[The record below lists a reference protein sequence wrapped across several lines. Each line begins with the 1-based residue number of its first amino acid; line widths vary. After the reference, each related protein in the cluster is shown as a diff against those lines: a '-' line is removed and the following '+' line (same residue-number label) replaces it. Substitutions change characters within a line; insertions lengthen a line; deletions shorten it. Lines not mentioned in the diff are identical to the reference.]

1 MQTNT
6 AWWERCIHPDSH
18 DIVRASFSD
27 AVSHTSGVVKGVIM
41 LPVLLP
47 IYVLGAVVVNVMSIP
62 IWLDHGLSML
72 YLLVFRKTFIL
83 NYE

>member
-1 MQTNT
+1 MQQTSGT
-6 AWWERCIHPDSH
+6 WWERCVHRDSH
-18 DIVRASFSD
+18 DSVRAIFSD

-47 IYVLGAVVVNVMSIP
+47 IYVLGALVINAMSIP

-72 YLLVFRKTFIL
+72 YL
-83 NYE
+83 